1 MRTTVNVDEE
11 ILATARRRALERKV
25 PLSRV
30 VEDALRE
37 SLSRPCGSREPVRLV
52 TSPGSG
58 VRPGVDLDD
67 SRSLLEVM
75 DEQS

>member
-11 ILATARRRALERKV
+11 LLAIARRRAAERRV

-30 VEDALRE
+30 IEDALRE
-37 SLSRPCGSREPVRLV
+37 SLSKPGGRREAVRLV

-58 VRPGVDLDD
+58 VKPGVDLDNN
-67 SRSLLEVM
+67 RSLLDIM
-75 DEQS
+75 DEP